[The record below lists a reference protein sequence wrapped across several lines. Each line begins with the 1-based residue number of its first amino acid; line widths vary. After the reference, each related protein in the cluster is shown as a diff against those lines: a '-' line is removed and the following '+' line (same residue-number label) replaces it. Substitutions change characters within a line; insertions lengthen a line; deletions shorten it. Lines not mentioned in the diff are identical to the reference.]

1 MPARTDICINTLSP
15 DASRAVAPAFP
26 GRAAASRKL
35 AAD

>member
-15 DASRAVAPAFP
+15 NTSRAVVPTFP
-26 GRAAASRKL
+26 GSAAASRKL